1 MRRAFTLI
9 EFTATLAV
17 VSVAGCLA
25 AVATGFQ
32 PEPDDK
38 KPDPGV
44 SGDPEVIKAQKEK
57 LALEQQLKDATH
69 IRGLQQAF
77 VMHAQNNKDRF
88 PLPSLYDLKDN
99 TVKLQGPEK
108 DTTANIYSMLLY
120 NGYIA
125 PDMLVSPAESNDK
138 IKACDTYE
146 YDRPKKAANPPLALW
161 DPGFSADFSDGNT
174 GHASYAHLMPSK
186 PRYPLWT
193 STFDATQPVLGNRGP
208 KVAAVTYKG
217 EPGAR
222 TATPE
227 IHGKS
232 KTFAIHATPDAW
244 EGNIAFADGH
254 VEFMTQLTHAKRT
267 FKNDKDEA
275 MPDVLFLNE
284 DTDPAD
290 TNIILGIFT
299 HAGPTTRNFKAIW
312 D

>member
-1 MRRAFTLI
+1 MAHRRGFTLI
-9 EFTATLAV
+9 EAGF
-17 VSVAGCLA
+17 SIVAISALC
-25 AVATGFQ
+25 GFGMLQ
-32 PEPDDK
+32 PEK
-38 KPDPGV
+38 KPSAGGNFLNPL
-44 SGDPEVIKAQKEK
+44 SKARASARQIK
-57 LALEQQLKDATH
+57 DSTH
-69 IRGLQQAF
+69 IRGIHQGLVLF
-77 VMHAQNNKDRF
+77 AQNNKDSF
-88 PLPSLYDLKDN
+88 PLPSAIDVKND
-99 TVKLQGPEK
+99 TVDAPAAEK
-108 DTTANIYSMLLY
+108 DTTSHIMSILIF
-120 NGYIA
+120 NGFFG
-125 PDMLVSPAESNDK
+125 PELCVSP
-138 IKACDTYE
+138 
-146 YDRPKKAANPPLALW
+146 
-161 DPGFSADFSDGNT
+161 
-174 GHASYAHLMPSK
+174 GHTSYAHLMPSK

-275 MPDVLFLNE
+275 LPDVLFLNE